1 MLKQKFWNPYSTLG
15 TVLKVFWCVLLPACY
30 GREFYDDTKPRPGG
44 KGIRKFVLTFAK
56 KSLKFCVTVCFTTT
70 GGNWGNENLQ
80 QGRARPGLGD
90 RPFLIRSLT
99 KVDFPPEYL
108 SKVDW
113 LSLNICL
120 LRNPGRSFLSEL
132 LINFTVPFTCI
143 ICFGKST
150 PISM

>member
-1 MLKQKFWNPYSTLG
+1 MPKQKFWNPYST
-15 TVLKVFWCVLLPACY
+15 VFKVFWCGLLPACY

-44 KGIRKFVLTFAK
+44 KGIRKFVLTFAL
-56 KSLKFCVTVCFTTT
+56 KSLKFCAIVGFTTT
-70 GGNWGNENLQ
+70 GEKWGNENLQ
-80 QGRARPGLGD
+80 QGRARSGLGE
-90 RPFLIRSLT
+90 RPFPTRSLT

-120 LRNPGRSFLSEL
+120 LRSFPGRSFLSEL
-132 LINFTVPFTCI
+132 LINFTCI